1 MTILLPSYKVMIEA
15 PEPLQNTLDLIDLIP
30 EAFYQLEIRE
40 TSDSGNVQ
48 ILARVTFST
57 SGKPQQH
64 LLT

>member
-1 MTILLPSYKVMIEA
+1 MIEA

-57 SGKPQQH
+57 SGKPEQH